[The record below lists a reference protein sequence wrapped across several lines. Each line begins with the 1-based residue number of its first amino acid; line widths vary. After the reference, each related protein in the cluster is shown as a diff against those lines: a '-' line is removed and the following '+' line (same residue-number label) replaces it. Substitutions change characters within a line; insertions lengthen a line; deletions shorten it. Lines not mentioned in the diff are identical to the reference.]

1 MAMTNGNAVS
11 VLELALHGMTV
22 GYLAGYRD
30 GRNILT
36 FAPAFVSNEARP
48 TFSLIAH
55 PAAPKAAQI
64 LSKPW
69 VKRQKLHPV
78 LSNLLPEGA
87 LRDYLAQ
94 ALKIHSGSEFELL
107 AYLGQD
113 LPGALVATALPPN
126 AIPDYV
132 LDDTAK
138 VSAVKFRVQD
148 AKKRFS
154 LAGVQMK
161 FSMREKDGRYQIAE
175 SGALGDWI
183 IKTPSTTH
191 KHVPLNE
198 YTAMHLAELAGVT
211 IPDIRLVEM
220 GKLDQLPAINLPN
233 EHYAFAIRRFDRHEG
248 TRIHMEDFAQILV
261 KYPQE
266 KYSSANYQQIAKILY
281 DFSEDGLGDAQQFA
295 RRLLVN
301 ILLANGDAHLKN
313 WSMIYP
319 DTITPILSPAYDIVT
334 TRVYM
339 GDEREFAL
347 NLGKGKDWYQASMDQ
362 FEYWAGKAD
371 IPWRAIKPHL
381 LDTME
386 KARSQWPE
394 ALKNLPMDDEHK
406 AGLREHWHNLHPNFR
421 IETP

>member
-1 MAMTNGNAVS
+1 MTNADSVS
-11 VLELALHGMTV
+11 VLELTLHGATV

-30 GRNILT
+30 GRTILT
-36 FAPAFVSNEARP
+36 FTPEFVSNAARP
-48 TFSLIAH
+48 TFSLITH
-55 PAAPKAAQI
+55 PAFPKAEEIMA
-64 LSKPW
+64 KPW

-87 LRDYLAQ
+87 LQDYLAQ
-94 ALKIHSGSEFELL
+94 ALKTHADNEFELF
-107 AYLGQD
+107 AYLGRD
-113 LPGALVATALPPN
+113 LPGALIATAIEPN

-138 VSAVKFRVQD
+138 ASAVKAIVQD
-148 AKKRFS
+148 KKKHFS

-175 SGALGDWI
+175 TGALGDWI

-198 YTAMHLAELAGVT
+198 FTAMRLADLAGVT

-220 GKLDQLPAINLPN
+220 DKLEQLPAINLPN
-233 EHYAFAIRRFDRHEG
+233 EDYAFAIRRFDREDG
-248 TRIHMEDFAQILV
+248 KRIHMEDFAQILV
-261 KYPQE
+261 KYPQD
-266 KYSSANYQQIAKILY
+266 KYRSANYQQIGKILFNY
-281 DFSEDGLGDAQQFA
+281 TEDSLGDVQQFA

-301 ILLANGDAHLKN
+301 ILVANGDAHLKN
-313 WSMIYP
+313 WSVIYP
-319 DTITPILSPAYDIVT
+319 DTVTPTLSPAYDIVT

-339 GDEREFAL
+339 GDEWEFAL
-347 NLGKGKDWYQASMDQ
+347 NLGKDKDWYGASMEQ

-371 IPWRAIKPHL
+371 IPWRAIRPHL

-386 KARSQWPE
+386 KARSLWPD
-394 ALKNLPMDDEHK
+394 ALKDLPMDDEHK
-406 AGLREHWHNLHPNFR
+406 AGLTEHWQNLHPDFQ
-421 IETP
+421 IEVT